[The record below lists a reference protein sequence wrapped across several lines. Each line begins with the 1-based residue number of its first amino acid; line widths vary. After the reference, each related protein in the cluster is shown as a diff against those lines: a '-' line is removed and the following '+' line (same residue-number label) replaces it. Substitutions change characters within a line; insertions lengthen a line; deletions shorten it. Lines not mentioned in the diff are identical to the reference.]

1 MGVQEVKCI
10 KCHREAS
17 PKLAI
22 MFYRSFNVDRQSGL
36 YCEDCI
42 DDF

>member
-1 MGVQEVKCI
+1 MKCL

-17 PKLAI
+17 SKLAI
-22 MFYRSFNVDRQSGL
+22 MFYRSSTVDRQSGL